1 MRRCPEKFIGY
12 NRICN
17 ENCNLNPNGE
27 YYYPFEEGPGSYI
40 IYKCVS
46 SCDEAIVISES
57 IIPHDIIETLPY
69 YSINFKRVFNTVPE
83 WFSAFKLFSIL
94 FRR

>member
-1 MRRCPEKFIGY
+1 MRRCPEKFIFIVY

-27 YYYPFEEGPGSYI
+27 YYYPFDEGPGGYT

-46 SCDEAIVISES
+46 SCDEAIFISES
-57 IIPHDIIETLPY
+57 ITPHDIIETFPY
-69 YSINFKRVFNTVPE
+69 YLFKINFKRV
-83 WFSAFKLFSIL
+83 
-94 FRR
+94 